1 VGVNKE
7 GTIHMAQ
14 SPNTQKWNEETDI
27 IIIGSGLAGLAAA
40 IEAKNAGSSVL
51 VLEKMKGYGG
61 NSTISDGVMAAAG
74 TAMQADRG
82 IEDSPQLMYADM
94 TKAGLGLNHPELV
107 RTLTEATNDVFR
119 WTVEYLGVKYLNR
132 VDQFGGHS
140 VPRCY
145 TTHNRSGSA
154 IIKQLLLKLKE
165 LGVPVRTKVFLQNIL
180 KDSDGRVCG
189 VRVRNGYRYPDEN
202 SGDTKTIRA
211 RKAIILATGG
221 FANDID
227 FRTSQDPRLDREI
240 MSTNKYSTTG
250 EALREAIRMG
260 ALPVQLSWI
269 QMGPWACPDEKGY
282 GIGPDFASYI
292 AFPYGI
298 IIDPATGNRIIN
310 ELADRK
316 TRADAILEKGH
327 PCMVFTDE
335 KGVESSGYQ
344 IDHCLKKGVVKKF
357 EQIDAIANYYK
368 IPAHALKDTL
378 ETFNHYVENGLDEA
392 FGKPILSNTN
402 PLTHPPYYCMRVWP
416 KVHHTMGGVL
426 INANAQVLDLSKK
439 PIGGL
444 YAAGEV
450 TGGVH
455 GASRLGSC
463 AIPDCLVFGRIAG
476 RNAAS
481 N

>member
-1 VGVNKE
+1 
-7 GTIHMAQ
+7 MAQ
-14 SPNTQKWNEETDI
+14 EMNSPKWDEEVDI
-27 IIIGSGLAGLAAA
+27 IVIGSGFAGLAAA
-40 IEAKNAGSSVL
+40 IEAKIADRSVI

-94 TKAGLGLNHPELV
+94 IKAGLGLNHPELV
-107 RTLTEATNDVFR
+107 RTLTEKSAETFQ
-119 WTVEYLGVKYLNR
+119 WTVDYLGVKYLDR

-140 VPRCY
+140 VARGY

-154 IIKQLLLKLKE
+154 IIKQLLLKLKV
-165 LGVPVRTKVFLQNIL
+165 LKVPVRTKVFLQNIL

-189 VRVRNGYRYPDEN
+189 VRVREGYTYPDEN
-202 SGDTKTIRA
+202 SGALKTIKA
-211 RKAIILATGG
+211 RKAVILTTGG
-221 FANDID
+221 FANDLD
-227 FRTSQDPRLDREI
+227 FRTSQDPRLDRDI
-240 MSTNKYSTTG
+240 MTTNKYSTTG
-250 EALREAIRMG
+250 EALREAIRISAM
-260 ALPVQLSWI
+260 PVHLSWI

-292 AFPYGI
+292 AFMYGI
-298 IIDPATGNRIIN
+298 LIDPATGKRIAN

-316 TRADAILEKGH
+316 TRADAILEKKH
-327 PCMVFTDE
+327 PCLVFADE
-335 KGVESSGYQ
+335 KGVEVSGYR
-344 IDHCLKKGVVKKF
+344 IEHCLKKGVVKKF
-357 EQIDAIANYYK
+357 EQIEAVADYYE
-368 IPAHALKDTL
+368 IPVPAFKDTL
-378 ETFNHYVENGLDEA
+378 ETFNSYVENGIDEA
-392 FGKPILSNTN
+392 FGKPILPNAK

-416 KVHHTMGGVL
+416 KVHHTMGGIL
-426 INANAQVLDLSKK
+426 INDNAQVVDLSIQPLK
-439 PIGGL
+439 GF

-455 GASRLGSC
+455 GASRLSCC
-463 AIPDCLVFGRIAG
+463 AITDCLVFGRIAG

>member
-1 VGVNKE
+1 M
-7 GTIHMAQ
+7 THMAQ
-14 SPNTQKWNEETDI
+14 KMNTQKWDEAADI
-27 IIIGSGLAGLAAA
+27 IVIGSGFAGLAAA
-40 IEAKNAGSSVL
+40 IEAKNAGSSVM

-74 TAMQADRG
+74 TAMQVDRG

-94 TKAGLGLNHPELV
+94 VKAGLGLNHPELV
-107 RTLTEATNDVFR
+107 RTVTEASNDVFR
-119 WTVEYLGVKYLNR
+119 WTVEYLGVKYLDR

-140 VPRCY
+140 VARCY

-154 IIKQLLLKLKE
+154 IIKQSLLRLKALS
-165 LGVPVRTKVFLQNIL
+165 VPVKTKVFLQNIL
-180 KDSDGRVCG
+180 QDSQGRVCG
-189 VRVRNGYRYPDEN
+189 VRVRDGYTYPDEN
-202 SGDTKTIRA
+202 SGVPKAIRA
-211 RKAIILATGG
+211 RKAVILATGG

-227 FRTSQDPRLDREI
+227 FRTSQDPRLTDKI
-240 MSTNKYSTTG
+240 KSTNKYSTTG

-260 ALPVQLSWI
+260 AMPIQLSWI

-292 AFPYGI
+292 AYRYGI
-298 IIDPATGNRIIN
+298 LIDPATGSRIVN

-316 TRADAILEKGH
+316 KRADAILERGH
-327 PCMVFTDE
+327 PCIVFTDE

-344 IDHCLKKGVVKKF
+344 IEHCLKKGIVKKF
-357 EQIDAIANYYK
+357 EQIDAIAGYYK
-368 IPAHALKDTL
+368 IPAAALKDTL
-378 ETFNHYVENGLDEA
+378 KAFNTDVENGLDEA
-392 FGKPILSNTN
+392 FGKPILPNAK
-402 PLTHPPYYCMRVWP
+402 PLRQPPYYCMRVWP

-426 INANAQVLDLSKK
+426 INTNAQVLDLSKK

-450 TGGVH
+450 AGGVH
-455 GASRLGSC
+455 GASRLSSC

-476 RNAAS
+476 RHAALI
-481 N
+481 

>member
-1 VGVNKE
+1 
-7 GTIHMAQ
+7 MAQ
-14 SPNTQKWNEETDI
+14 KVNIQKWDEEADI
-27 IIIGSGLAGLAAA
+27 IVIGSGFAGLAAA
-40 IEAKNAGSSVL
+40 IEAKTAGSSVM

-74 TAMQADRG
+74 TSMQADIG
-82 IEDSPQLMYADM
+82 IEDSAQLMYADM
-94 TKAGLGLNHPELV
+94 LQAGLGLNHPELV
-107 RTLTEATNDVFR
+107 RALTEKSNDVLQ
-119 WTVEYLGVKYLNR
+119 WTIEYLGVKYLNR

-140 VPRCY
+140 VARCY

-154 IIKQLLLKLKE
+154 IIKQLLSKLKE

-180 KDSDGRVCG
+180 TDSAGRVCG
-189 VRVRNGYRYPDEN
+189 VRVRAGYTYPDAN
-202 SGDTKTIRA
+202 SGAPKTIRA
-211 RKAIILATGG
+211 RKAVVLSTGG

-227 FRTSQDPRLDREI
+227 FRTSQDPRLTREI
-240 MSTNKYSTTG
+240 SSTNKNSTTG
-250 EALREAIRMG
+250 EALREAIRIG
-260 ALPVQLSWI
+260 AMPVQLSWI
-269 QMGPWACPDEKGY
+269 QLGPWACPDEKGY

-292 AFPYGI
+292 AFIYGI
-298 IIDPATGNRIIN
+298 LIDPATGNRMVN

-327 PCMVFTDE
+327 PCIVFADE
-335 KGVESSGYQ
+335 KGVECSGRQ
-344 IDHCLKKGVVKKF
+344 IEHCLKKGVVKKF
-357 EQIDAIANYYK
+357 EQINAVADYYK
-368 IPAHALKDTL
+368 IPARVLKDTL
-378 ETFNHYVENGLDEA
+378 KTFNNYVENRLDEA
-392 FGKPILSNTN
+392 FGKPILSNAS

-426 INANAQVLDLSKK
+426 INANTQVLDLSKK
-439 PIGGL
+439 PLKGF

-455 GASRLGSC
+455 GASRLSAC
-463 AIPDCLVFGRIAG
+463 AITDCLVFGRIAG

>member
-1 VGVNKE
+1 
-7 GTIHMAQ
+7 MAQ
-14 SPNTQKWNEETDI
+14 KVNIQKWDEEADI
-27 IIIGSGLAGLAAA
+27 IVIGSGFAGLAAA
-40 IEAKNAGSSVL
+40 IEAKNAGSSVM

-74 TAMQADRG
+74 TSMQADIG
-82 IEDSPQLMYADM
+82 IEDSAQLMYADM
-94 TKAGLGLNHPELV
+94 LQAGLGLNHPELV
-107 RTLTEATNDVFR
+107 RTLTEKSNNVLQ
-119 WTVEYLGVKYLNR
+119 WTIEYLGVKYLNR

-140 VPRCY
+140 VARCY

-154 IIKQLLLKLKE
+154 IIKQLLSKLKE

-180 KDSDGRVCG
+180 TDSAGRVCG
-189 VRVRNGYRYPDEN
+189 VRVRAGYTYPDAN
-202 SGDTKTIRA
+202 SGAPKTIRA
-211 RKAIILATGG
+211 RKAVVLSTGG

-227 FRTSQDPRLDREI
+227 FRTSQDPRLTREI
-240 MSTNKYSTTG
+240 SSTNKNSTTG
-250 EALREAIRMG
+250 EALREAIRIG
-260 ALPVQLSWI
+260 AMPVQLSWI
-269 QMGPWACPDEKGY
+269 QLGPWACPDEKGY

-292 AFPYGI
+292 AFIYGI
-298 IIDPATGNRIIN
+298 LIDPATGNRMVN

-327 PCMVFTDE
+327 PCIVFADE
-335 KGVESSGYQ
+335 KGVECSGRQ
-344 IDHCLKKGVVKKF
+344 IEHCLKKGVVKKF
-357 EQIDAIANYYK
+357 EQINAVADYYK
-368 IPAHALKDTL
+368 IPARVLKDTL
-378 ETFNHYVENGLDEA
+378 KTFNNYVENRLDEA
-392 FGKPILSNTN
+392 FGKPILSNAS

-439 PIGGL
+439 PLKGF

-455 GASRLGSC
+455 GASRLSAC
-463 AIPDCLVFGRIAG
+463 AITDCLVFGRIAG